1 MRYIRPTIVRRYV
14 NQLGR
19 RCPKG
24 WLLWLDSRV
33 ESIVNGECAALGSRK
48 TLRADESEL
57 RRQLNRGRR

>member
-1 MRYIRPTIVRRYV
+1 MRYIKPTKVRQLV

-33 ESIVNGECAALGSRK
+33 ESIVSAECAGLGSRK